1 MPYFRLLVSYT
12 PLARPS
18 SAVAPGPPELAGFYV
33 DSVWAR
39 TYGIWARTVFIYVYE
54 APGIQ
59 PSRLWQPGSMGLV
72 SLSRALV
79 PR

>member
-1 MPYFRLLVSYT
+1 MAHHCR
-12 PLARPS
+12 PLSLGEEARSLS
-18 SAVAPGPPELAGFYV
+18 SANVPTVPEVHAMNHIMI
-33 DSVWAR
+33 WAR
-39 TYGIWARTVFIYVYE
+39 IWARTVFIYVYE